1 MATKKKLN
9 LRKKFKEFKEK
20 LSLPILKQ
28 PPAIKRMKTK
38 NIVFFLVTCFITD
51 MMSFCLQGVNA
62 ALNAGLFEL
71 AIVLLILHF
80 SQQIVSSLFRTY
92 QELSDDLF
100 SQLYSSETTQIVM
113 GLCNSCRNKVLKEE
127 NGIQTVM
134 ETAEVIQKSKW
145 YISAV
150 WNLWWNIPSTASQ
163 ILTLV
168 IMILTTVAI
177 ELQSSNISQLLFT
190 MSLLIVCVI
199 VYFILGRKRIK
210 VLGSYRKV
218 RKNLYAKE
226 DVLMTEVKSIEFM
239 SQKDFDYHASRLR
252 NHIITSRDSVK
263 TENLKLNKVFIQRAF
278 ISSGF
283 MIAILLFKIFT
294 AQEVNAVV
302 LLNVVAISTVYSGI
316 LSKISQLLNTFEELA
331 NIVIDVDTIY
341 PDFKNI
347 YDVYVEETCKEI
359 TGETVDSITVNSFS
373 VSQDP
378 KKVYELK
385 NESPFYLE
393 RGDFVLVQGPTGCGK
408 STLLLLLTGRLQLKG
423 NPISFSTGKSGYLKS
438 IAYQTDKSMA
448 NNYILSEIILSD
460 DYETA
465 DKPKLFEILQGISLY
480 DELLKMAK
488 ASEETKNLPSDD
500 EKVFEFMKIRK
511 FEQFSSGQKQRLAI
525 AKLLYTMSSE
535 HQIIAFDEVFNRLD
549 DETVK
554 RIIPFVSEY
563 VQRDMKRI
571 VLLATHQV
579 ELVREYCN
587 KEIYFSQDLS
597 TAYLH
602 TRIL

>member
-71 AIVLLILHF
+71 AIILLILHF

-177 ELQSSNISQLLFT
+177 ELQSSNTSQLLFT

-480 DELLKMAK
+480 DELLKMAQ

>member
-9 LRKKFKEFKEK
+9 VRKFKEFKEK

-28 PPAIKRMKTK
+28 PTAIKKMKLK
-38 NIVFFLVTCFITD
+38 NIVFFLITSFILD
-51 MMSFCLQGVNA
+51 MMSFCLQGVNM
-62 ALNAGLFEL
+62 ALNSGLIVL

-80 SQQIVSSLFRTY
+80 SERIIDSLFTTY
-92 QELSDDLF
+92 KDLTDDLF
-100 SQLYSSETTQIVM
+100 TQLYSAETTQMVM
-113 GLCNSCRNKVLKEE
+113 GLCNSCRNKVLKDE
-127 NGIQTVM
+127 NGVQTVM
-134 ETAEVIQKSKW
+134 ETAEVIQKYKW
-145 YISAV
+145 YIDAV
-150 WNLWWNIPSTASQ
+150 WNFWWNIPSTISQ
-163 ILTLV
+163 VFTLV
-168 IMILTTVAI
+168 IMILSTIAI
-177 ELQSSNISQLLFT
+177 ELQTNSFSQLLFT

-210 VLGSYRKV
+210 VLDSYRKV

-226 DVLMTEVKSIEFM
+226 DVLMTEVKSIEYM

-283 MIAILLFKIFT
+283 MVAILLFKIFT
-294 AQEVNAVV
+294 AQEINASV

-316 LSKISQLLNTFEELA
+316 LNKISSVLNKIERTA
-331 NIVIDVDTIY
+331 DIVIDINTIY

-347 YDVYVEETCKEI
+347 YDTYVEETCKEI

-393 RGDFVLVQGPTGCGK
+393 RGDSVLVQGPTGCGK

-465 DKPKLFEILQGISLY
+465 DKPKLFEILHGISLY

-488 ASEETKNLPSDD
+488 TSEETKNLPSDD

-554 RIIPFVSEY
+554 RIIPFISEF

-579 ELVREYCN
+579 ELVRKYCN